1 MYAPIEED
9 KSGRLPRRTL
19 YPFISSQ
26 DDQRT
31 KGSGDRA
38 HRGPDTRRG
47 QLMTSRRKRSMI
59 LLVALVALAMVS
71 ILTYGAEMLDVFELW
86 SPRDD

>member
-9 KSGRLPRRTL
+9 KSWRLPRRTL
-19 YPFISSQ
+19 YPLITPQ
-26 DDQRT
+26 DGQRT
-31 KGSGDRA
+31 NKSEDKA
-38 HRGPDTRRG
+38 HRGPDARRG
-47 QLMTSRRKRSMI
+47 QLMTSRRKRRMI
-59 LLVALVALAMVS
+59 LLVALVTLAMA

>member
-19 YPFISSQ
+19 YPFITPQ
-26 DDQRT
+26 DGQRT
-31 KGSGDRA
+31 NKSGNRA

-47 QLMTSRRKRSMI
+47 RLMTSRRKRRMI
-59 LLVALVALAMVS
+59 LLVALVALAMA
-71 ILTYGAEMLDVFELW
+71 ILTFGAEVLDVFDLW

>member
-1 MYAPIEED
+1 
-9 KSGRLPRRTL
+9 
-19 YPFISSQ
+19 
-26 DDQRT
+26 
-31 KGSGDRA
+31 
-38 HRGPDTRRG
+38 
-47 QLMTSRRKRSMI
+47 MI